1 MFLISRRGVRSER
14 EGGRTRDGDYLTA
27 EIRTWH
33 ALPSP
38 ADCLVEDERE
48 DKTKL
53 AFLLPR
59 NGDDRRD
66 IIAAMKMMMRIMR
79 RCRRTGRSLKESNFD
94 TDVF

>member
-1 MFLISRRGVRSER
+1 MRSER

-79 RCRRTGRSLKESNFD
+79 RRRRTGRSLKESNFD